1 MRKKLLNS
9 ISVLALLFIQL
20 TNSHCKKETTDKFC
34 EVQRTDYWAVNNK
47 EGMIVFSNKYNRYGV
62 SLILAISNNIN
73 SQVIG
78 LVCGLSPELKTI
90 GLKVVV
96 SGTLK
101 YFNSDENMT
110 WEIAGQDI
118 YSFETS
124 QLIKR
129 PQQYEKVLFCS
140 NCVDNHAIVFLQ
152 IKYIDVLLI

>member
-1 MRKKLLNS
+1 
-9 ISVLALLFIQL
+9 
-20 TNSHCKKETTDKFC
+20 
-34 EVQRTDYWAVNNK
+34 
-47 EGMIVFSNKYNRYGV
+47 MIVFSNKYNRYGV

-129 PQQYEKVLFCS
+129 P
-140 NCVDNHAIVFLQ
+140 
-152 IKYIDVLLI
+152 